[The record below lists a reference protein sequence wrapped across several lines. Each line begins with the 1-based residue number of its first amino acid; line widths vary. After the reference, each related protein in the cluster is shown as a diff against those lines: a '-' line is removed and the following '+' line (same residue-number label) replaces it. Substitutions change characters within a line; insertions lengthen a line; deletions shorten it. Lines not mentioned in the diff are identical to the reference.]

1 MIRVLA
7 LVQKRLG
14 LTPGQRFRLEQW
26 APRLR
31 SEHGISLDFAPF
43 ESPALTSIL
52 YQRGRRFAKAEL
64 IVRDAIRRREVIAR
78 ATQYDAV
85 IIYRAASL
93 LGPAI
98 YERLLAR
105 TGVPLIF
112 DFDDAIWLTGPG
124 SANGMFSYLGFRR
137 KTATICRLAS
147 AVVVGNHFLAE
158 YARRYS
164 KYVSVVPTTV
174 ELDASPLQ
182 PPIPAE
188 GPFRIVWAGSFSS
201 LQHLDVV
208 RRPLER
214 FAQTQRTVLRVICS
228 HPPKE
233 PFQGVELEFVP
244 WSAEDEALKLARSH
258 VGIMPLPDN
267 EFSRGKCGLKA
278 LQYMAVGR
286 PVVVSPVGVNTDIV
300 RHGENG
306 LLASTDEQWVQA
318 LQALAASPQLRQRLG
333 LAGRST
339 VEERFSAKVGAA
351 AFAAVVNSV
360 LERSERRDPGSVALS

>member
-1 MIRVLA
+1 MIKVLA
-7 LVQKRLG
+7 LVQKRPG
-14 LTPGQRFRLEQW
+14 LAPGQRFRLEQW

-31 SEHGISLDFAPF
+31 TQHGISIDFAPF

-52 YQRGRRFAKAEL
+52 YQRGRGLTKARL
-64 IVRDAIRRREVIAR
+64 LLRDTIRRREVLSS
-78 ATQYDAV
+78 ATNYDVV
-85 IIYRAASL
+85 IIHRQVSL

-105 TGVPLIF
+105 TGTPIIF

-124 SANGMFSYLGFRR
+124 SANGMFSRLSFQR

-147 AVVVGNHFLAE
+147 AVVVGNRFLAE

-164 KYVSVVPTTV
+164 KHVYVVPTTV
-174 ELDASPLQ
+174 DLDTSPLQ
-182 PPIPAE
+182 PPISSD
-188 GPFRIVWAGSFSS
+188 GPFRIVWAGSHSA
-201 LQHLDVV
+201 LQHLEVA

-214 FAQTQRTVLRVICS
+214 FAQMQQTVLRVICS
-228 HPPKE
+228 TPPSHPFE
-233 PFQGVELEFVP
+233 GVELEFVP
-244 WSAEDEALKLARSH
+244 WSAEGEALKLARSH

-286 PVVVSPVGVNTDIV
+286 PVVVSPVGVNADIV

-306 LLASTDEQWVQA
+306 LLASTEEQWVQA
-318 LQALAASPQLRQRLG
+318 LQALAASPPLRQRLG

-351 AFAAVVNSV
+351 AFAAVVNYV
-360 LERSERRDPGSVALS
+360 IERSGRRDRVGLS

>member
-7 LVQKRLG
+7 LVQKRPG

-31 SEHGISLDFAPF
+31 TQHGISLDFAPF

-52 YQRGRRFAKAEL
+52 YQPGRRLAKAEL
-64 IVRDAIRRREVIAR
+64 ILQDAIRRREVIAR
-78 ATQYDAV
+78 APDYDAV

-105 TGVPLIF
+105 AGVPLIF

-124 SANGMFSYLGFRR
+124 SANGMYSHLGFRR

-147 AVVVGNHFLAE
+147 AVVVGNDFLAE

-164 KYVSVVPTTV
+164 KRVFVVPTTV
-174 ELDASPLQ
+174 ELDTSPLQ
-182 PPIPAE
+182 PPIVAE

-214 FAQTQRTVLRVICS
+214 FAQTQATILRVICS
-228 HPPKE
+228 HPPKA

-244 WSAEDEALKLARSH
+244 WTAEDEALKLARSH

-286 PVVVSPVGVNTDIV
+286 PVVVSPVGVNAEIV

-306 LLASTDEQWVQA
+306 LLASTDEEWLQA
-318 LQALAASPQLRQRLG
+318 FQALAASPLLRERLG

-351 AFAAVVNSV
+351 AFAAVVNDV
-360 LERSERRDPGSVALS
+360 LERSSRRLRVV